1 MYYNPA
7 VSLFGLYETQGIG
20 GTYLPAAI
28 PGGFGDALS
37 QVFHFRF
44 PVYQFG
50 LQMKLPIRDHAAAAD
65 LADAELRKKADAL
78 TLRKLEQNLRLQVL
92 NAVDNVEAARASL
105 EQAQL
110 AREYAGKR
118 FEAEQK
124 KYELGIEQLFFVLQS
139 QTDLNTTE
147 NNVLEQNINYRR
159 NLVNL
164 YSIMGQ
170 LLDERGIAL
179 D

>member
-1 MYYNPA
+1 M
-7 VSLFGLYETQGIG
+7 
-20 GTYLPAAI
+20 
-28 PGGFGDALS
+28 
-37 QVFHFRF
+37 
-44 PVYQFG
+44 
-50 LQMKLPIRDHAAAAD
+50 
-65 LADAELRKKADAL
+65 
-78 TLRKLEQNLRLQVL
+78 RLQVL
-92 NAVDNVEAARASL
+92 NAVSNVEAARASL